1 MRKVVKSLLR
11 AQTQGFYRPKVIT
24 RRIAAHDGLFTA
36 HQMKVDRNGKSEHL
50 VALEDNTH
58 FRGRLLKFIIP
69 ARTFKDFREQLNGC
83 GVNRY
88 SLFPDLDGLC
98 AHLKWRYF
106 ERS

>member
-1 MRKVVKSLLR
+1 
-11 AQTQGFYRPKVIT
+11 
-24 RRIAAHDGLFTA
+24 
-36 HQMKVDRNGKSEHL
+36 MKVDRNGKSEHL